1 MRSKMYFYD
10 NPKVTV
16 VQGVRLDDY
25 LNDHDFDLVFM
36 DIEGSEYF
44 AFLGMQ
50 DIFAHAKA
58 LIVEFL
64 PHHLIQV
71 AGVTVEQFLAPLM
84 PHFRSLTIPGMGRIA
99 AIPSFACCRRWWNRN
114 GESLPLS
121 SRNSIGSSK
130 TWALPGTGETPAAP
144 VFIDGKKSV
153 TLRGP
158 TVAADFK
165 KMVINS
171 IEKRYGA
178 ASAGQ
183 RTAAE

>member
-25 LNDHDFDLVFM
+25 LHDHDFDLVFM

-50 DIFAHAKA
+50 EILAHAKA

-99 AIPSFACCRRWWNRN
+99 SDSFLRVLQAMVEQERGEPAIIF
-114 GESLPLS
+114 
-121 SRNSIGSSK
+121 
-130 TWALPGTGETPAAP
+130 
-144 VFIDGKKSV
+144 
-153 TLRGP
+153 
-158 TVAADFK
+158 
-165 KMVINS
+165 
-171 IEKRYGA
+171 EK
-178 ASAGQ
+178 
-183 RTAAE
+183 